1 MLLQIHIGLNFRES
15 WILLRNADGD
25 RTASSETG
33 LRAVGSVS
41 AEQAGSLGEAQV
53 PAFPTRQGV
62 LKNNWLCKRDMPCFP
77 GPGRARGGEHPIGK
91 MYPMPLTSSS
101 THLRKRALGLEAP
114 SHWRWHT
121 TEDSRSS
128 GFGTGSRMRIPAQPR
143 ISCVTSGQWPAFSVP
158 HFTYL

>member
-41 AEQAGSLGEAQV
+41 AEQAGTLGEAQV

-77 GPGRARGGEHPIGK
+77 GPGRARGGEPPNGK
-91 MYPMPLTSSS
+91 MYPVPLTSSS
-101 THLRKRALGLEAP
+101 THLRKGALGLEAHLTGDGV
-114 SHWRWHT
+114 SQ
-121 TEDSRSS
+121 RSLD
-128 GFGTGSRMRIPAQPR
+128 PLDLEWA
-143 ISCVTSGQWPAFSVP
+143 
-158 HFTYL
+158 LE